1 MSANDALDRAERAV
15 LGSMLRDNGCIA
27 EVVLLLN
34 PESFRTD
41 AHRTIY
47 AAVLRLFNDG
57 SAVDLVLLVN
67 LLRDRG
73 QIDNVGGYGY
83 LGELRD
89 AAPTAANVEYY
100 AKIVREHGIRRE
112 LLRATKHIAAEVRE
126 RTGPAEQL
134 LDAAE
139 RRILAIAAIGAEG
152 RTAALHQIMG
162 QCFDDLDRRM
172 APRAA
177 AELST
182 GFVDLDRLTAGLRD
196 SELMV
201 IGARPSVGKTALG
214 LALACNVL
222 RQARPV
228 LFVSL
233 EQSRTDLGNRLCCAE
248 AGIDL
253 QRLRLG
259 RLSKEEVLRFKEAGD
274 RLAELPLHVDD
285 EPFQRMMRILATA
298 RRLRLRHG
306 IRLVV
311 VDYLQLIE
319 PDNPRDPRHVQVGAI
334 SRRLKQLARDLAL
347 PVVALAQVNRAAED
361 RQGQRPRLAD
371 LRESGSIE
379 ADADTVLLLHRPE
392 PDGNVLEVDV
402 AKQRNGPTGTLT
414 LAFLRDT
421 QRLDNYA
428 PGAP

>member
-1 MSANDALDRAERAV
+1 MTDNNLDRAERAV
-15 LGSMLRDNGCIA
+15 LGSMLRDGGCIA
-27 EVVLLLN
+27 EVALLLS

-41 AHRTIY
+41 AHQTIY
-47 AAVLRLFNDG
+47 AAILRLFHAG
-57 SAVDLVLLVN
+57 EPADLILLAD
-67 LLRDRG
+67 LLRNQK
-73 QIDNVGGYGY
+73 QIENIGGYGY

-89 AAPTAANVEYY
+89 AAPTAANADYY
-100 AKIVREHGIRRE
+100 ARIVRDASTCRR
-112 LLRATKHIAAEVRE
+112 LLQAAKEIAAEVRQ

-139 RRILAIAAIGAEG
+139 RRILAIAQIGAEA
-152 RTAALHQIMG
+152 RTVDLRAIVG
-162 QCFDDLDRRM
+162 ECYDDLDRRM
-172 APRAA
+172 APRAT

-182 GFVDLDRLTAGLRD
+182 GFLDLDRLTAGLRD

-201 IGARPSVGKTALG
+201 IGGRPSTGKTAVG
-214 LALACNVL
+214 LALARNVL

-228 LFVSL
+228 LFISP
-233 EQSRTDLGNRLCCAE
+233 EQSATELGNRLICAE
-248 AGIDL
+248 AGIDS
-253 QRLRLG
+253 QRVRRG
-259 RLSKEEVLRFKEAGD
+259 RLTKDEVTRFKEAGD

-298 RRLRLRHG
+298 RRLKLRHG
-306 IRLVV
+306 IKLIV

-319 PDNPRDPRHVQVGAI
+319 PDNVRDPRHVQVGAV
-334 SRRLKQLARDLAL
+334 SRRLKQLARDLSL

-392 PDGNVLEVDV
+392 PDGNVLEVTV
-402 AKQRNGPTGTLT
+402 GKQRNGPTGDITLT
-414 LAFLRDT
+414 FLKDC
-421 QRLDNYA
+421 QRLADYA
-428 PGAP
+428 PGSP